1 MSSAENTPPSDLNPY
16 QAPRS
21 SVEFKQNDGL
31 VLASRWYRLFAR
43 IIDAILMLL
52 LSMPFLYWLTGD
64 WLGNAGAEQYDLFW
78 SYNSLSSFV
87 EYLIGIGVYVAVNTY
102 LLATRGQTVGK
113 YLLKIQIVDYYSE
126 EIPKLRFSLVLRE
139 GILTLLNLFGFLG
152 GLIALVDALFIFA
165 TDKRC
170 LHDYWA
176 FTKVV
181 DIRDIQYT
189 SYDES

>member
-1 MSSAENTPPSDLNPY
+1 
-16 QAPRS
+16 
-21 SVEFKQNDGL
+21 
-31 VLASRWYRLFAR
+31 
-43 IIDAILMLL
+43 MLL

-64 WLGNAGAEQYDLFW
+64 WLGNAGAEQYSLYW
-78 SYNSLSSFV
+78 SYDSPILFV
-87 EYLIGIGVYVAVNTY
+87 EFLIGIGVYVAVNTY
-102 LLATRGQTVGK
+102 LLATRGQSVGK

-152 GLIALVDALFIFA
+152 GLIALVDTLFIFA

-181 DIRDIQYT
+181 DVPHIEYT
-189 SYDES
+189 SYGES